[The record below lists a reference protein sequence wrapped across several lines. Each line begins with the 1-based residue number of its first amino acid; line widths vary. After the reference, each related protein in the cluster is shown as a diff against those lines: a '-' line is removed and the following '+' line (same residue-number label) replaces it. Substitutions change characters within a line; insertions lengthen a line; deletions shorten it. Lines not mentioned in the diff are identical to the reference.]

1 MPPFRRLMQSF
12 DGLGLRAKI
21 AAILL
26 IATAGIGG
34 AVTLVSYVHARHLL
48 VSHTEEMLA
57 ARAHN
62 EQREIELRF
71 GNAFALAASLATNTM
86 TANALADSFGR
97 ENYLLPLLR
106 NQSLGIP
113 GAELLV
119 ADYQGRTVAGSR
131 PTSGNVAATAEFL
144 AMIADGEARAT
155 IARMPSEE
163 PAIKVILPVRYRLT
177 GNVEGGVVLQV
188 PLSALLASEEWTD
201 ARYLA
206 DGRGTLR
213 VGKLPTDNAIEMR
226 ARLDLPPPVDG
237 LGLELVLARDR
248 AAVFSNLNLLLLLYV
263 AIGVVVLAGVALIA
277 RAGTRYVTR
286 PLSEIA
292 SAAEAIAATGRPVGQ
307 LPAHRDD
314 EFGRL
319 SAAFNTMVARL
330 SESYGE
336 LEELVAER
344 TRDYEE
350 SQQEAERASNL
361 LREAVRSIEVG
372 FTIYDEDDRLVLC
385 NEAYL
390 SFYEQSRDLIVPGA
404 RFEDIVR
411 RGAER
416 GQYTGAVGNI
426 DAWVAER
433 MAAHRAASGQMIEQ
447 RLGDGRWLLIVE
459 HKTPSGYT
467 VGNRIDITELK
478 NATEN
483 LRLRELYQR
492 ATLDNLPFFFWL
504 KDSAGR
510 FLAVN
515 KVFSDACGR
524 PSPESVVG
532 LTDRDVWPADLAER
546 YVADDLAVMAG
557 RRAVT
562 VEEPVAGGAETGWIE
577 TYKKPVIGDGGEII
591 GTVGFARDISERKSM
606 ERALQESEL
615 RFELAVRGAND
626 GIWDWNTTTGEA
638 FFSEQWKSMLG
649 YAPEAIGNDI
659 SEWRRLVHPD
669 DLARVLAEMQR
680 HLSGETPFYA
690 AELRLRCRD
699 GGYKWIL
706 CRGKAM
712 FDSAGKPVRMSG
724 SHTDITERRESEAR
738 IRERNA
744 QLDAIF
750 ALSPDGFV
758 SFDARHRVRFA
769 TPAFHRMTGIA
780 EAAIAGLDEGG
791 FSVLLAEACVPHAR
805 FPGVA
810 QLRAVFLAEEGGGS
824 ESAGHHR
831 RQLIELAGPGKRI
844 LEVGIRVAQ
853 GESVSQI
860 LYFRDVTHETE
871 VDQMKSEFLS
881 TAAHELRTP
890 MASIYGFSE
899 LMLAEKFS
907 PEEEREFLGA
917 IYRQSELMISIINE
931 LLDLARIES
940 RRGKDF
946 VFEQVDVALL
956 IERILANFHPPGGRP
971 APGVAATPAA
981 GVVRGDAKKLTQ
993 AITNVLS
1000 NAYKYSPGGGAVEL
1014 GVVERSGD
1022 GGEAGEVADA
1032 PRMLGIRIA
1041 DRGIGMTPEQL
1052 ARVCERFYR
1061 ADTSGKIPGTGLGM
1075 SIVREIVEL
1084 HGGLIDFESAPGAG
1098 TTVTLWLPMSGPEAG
1113 EAPVPQAAGA

>member
-1 MPPFRRLMQSF
+1 MSMIRRLSQSF
-12 DGLGLRAKI
+12 DALGLRAKVV
-21 AAILL
+21 AVLL
-26 IATAGIGG
+26 VATTAIGG
-34 AVTLVSYVHARHLL
+34 AVTLVSYVHSRHLL

-57 ARAHN
+57 VKAHN

-71 GNAFALAASLATNTM
+71 GNAFALASSLAANTM

-97 ENYLLPLLR
+97 ENYLFPLLR
-106 NQSLGIP
+106 NQALGIP

-119 ADYQGRTVAGSR
+119 ADYQGRTAASSR
-131 PTSGNVAATAEFL
+131 PTGGDVAATPEFL
-144 AMIADGEARAT
+144 AMIEDGRSRSMLD
-155 IARMPSEE
+155 RMRNEG
-163 PAIKVILPVRYRLT
+163 PAIVVMLPVRYRLT
-177 GNVEGGVVLQV
+177 GNVEGGVVLRV
-188 PLSALLASEEWTD
+188 PLAGLLGSGDWAD
-201 ARYLA
+201 ARYLV
-206 DGRGTLR
+206 DGRGALR
-213 VGKLPTDNAIEMR
+213 AGKLPAENAIDLQ
-226 ARLDLPPPVDG
+226 AKLNLPPPVDD
-237 LGLELVLARDR
+237 LGLALGLARDR
-248 AAVFSNLNLLLLLYV
+248 AAVFSNLNLLLALYV
-263 AIGVVVLAGVALIA
+263 VIGVVVLAGVALIA
-277 RAGTRYVTR
+277 RIGTRYITR
-286 PLSEIA
+286 PLSEVA

-307 LPAHRDD
+307 LPARGDD

-336 LEELVAER
+336 LEDLVVER

-350 SQQEAERASNL
+350 SQQEAERASKL
-361 LREAVRSIEVG
+361 LREAVQSIAVG

-390 SFYEQSRDLIVPGA
+390 SFYEQSRGLIVPGA

-411 RGAER
+411 KGAER
-416 GQYTGAVGNI
+416 GQYTEAIGNV
-426 DAWVAER
+426 DAWVANR
-433 MAAHRAASGQMIEQ
+433 VAAHQAASGQTIEQ
-447 RLGDGRWLLIVE
+447 RLGDGRWLLIIE
-459 HKTPSGYT
+459 HRTPSGYI

-478 NATEN
+478 NTAEN

-515 KVFSDACGR
+515 KVFSDACGQ
-524 PSPESVVG
+524 PGPESVVG
-532 LTDRDVWPADLAER
+532 LTDRDVWPAELAEK
-546 YVADDLAVMAG
+546 YVADDLAVIAG
-557 RRAVT
+557 RREVT
-562 VEEPVAGGAETGWIE
+562 VEEPVAGGAATGWIE
-577 TYKKPVIGDGGEII
+577 TYKKPVIGDGGNVI
-591 GTVGFARDISERKSM
+591 GTVGFARDISERKHM
-606 ERALQESEL
+606 EQALQESEL

-649 YAPEAIGNDI
+649 YTSDEIGNDI
-659 SEWRRLVHPD
+659 SEWQRLVHPD
-669 DLARVLAEMQR
+669 DLERVLVEMQR
-680 HLSGETPFYA
+680 HLTGKTPLYA

-712 FDSAGKPVRMSG
+712 FDATGNPVRMSG

-738 IRERNA
+738 IRDRNE

-750 ALSPDGFV
+750 SLSPDGFV
-758 SFDARHRVRFA
+758 SFDASHCVRFA
-769 TPAFHRMTGIA
+769 TPAFHRMTGIDQA
-780 EAAIAGLDEGG
+780 TITGIDEAA
-791 FSVLLAEACVPHAR
+791 FSALLAEACVPHAR

-810 QLRAVFLAEEGGGS
+810 QLRASFVAQTGGG
-824 ESAGHHR
+824 EAPGHHR

-844 LEVGIRVAQ
+844 LEVGICVAQ

-860 LYFRDVTHETE
+860 LYFRDVTYETE

-899 LMLAEKFS
+899 LMLAQKFS
-907 PEEEREFLGA
+907 PDEQADFLGA

-946 VFEQVDVALL
+946 VFERVDVALL
-956 IERILANFHPPGGRP
+956 IDRILASFHPPGGRA
-971 APGVAATPAA
+971 APLVSASSVA
-981 GVVRGDAKKLTQ
+981 GVVRGDTKKLTQ

-1000 NAYKYSPGGGAVEL
+1000 NAYKYSPAGGAVEMEI
-1014 GVVERSGD
+1014 VERP
-1022 GGEAGEVADA
+1022 VATEQDLA
-1032 PRMLGIRIA
+1032 LPRMLGIRIT
-1041 DRGIGMTPEQL
+1041 DRGIGMTNEQL

-1075 SIVREIVEL
+1075 SIVSEIVDL
-1084 HGGLIDFESAPGAG
+1084 HGGALDFASTPGAG
-1098 TTVTLWLPMSGPEAG
+1098 TTVTLWLPAIAPESV
-1113 EAPVPQAAGA
+1113 ETTHAAIPESL

>member
-1 MPPFRRLMQSF
+1 MSVFRRLLQSF
-12 DGLGLRAKI
+12 DVLGLRAKVV
-21 AAILL
+21 AVLL
-26 IATAGIGG
+26 VATSAIGG
-34 AVTLVSYVHARHLL
+34 TVTLVSYMHSRHLL

-57 ARAHN
+57 IKAHN

-71 GNAFALAASLATNTM
+71 GNAFALASSLAANTV

-97 ENYLLPLLR
+97 ENYLFPLLR
-106 NQSLGIP
+106 NQALGIT

-119 ADYQGRTVAGSR
+119 ADYQGRTAASSR
-131 PTSGNVAATAEFL
+131 PTAGDVAAIPEFL
-144 AMIADGEARAT
+144 AMIGDGRSRSMLDRIPNEG
-155 IARMPSEE
+155 
-163 PAIKVILPVRYRLT
+163 PAIVVMLPVRYRLT
-177 GNVEGGVVLQV
+177 GNVEGGVVLRV
-188 PLSALLASEEWTD
+188 PLAGLLGAGDWAD
-201 ARYLA
+201 ARYLV
-206 DGRGTLR
+206 DGQ
-213 VGKLPTDNAIEMR
+213 GKLLAGKRPADNAI
-226 ARLDLPPPVDG
+226 DLQAKLSLPSPVDD
-237 LGLELVLARDR
+237 LGLALGLARDR
-248 AAVFSNLNLLLLLYV
+248 ATVFSNLNLLL
-263 AIGVVVLAGVALIA
+263 AIYIFIGIVILIGVALIA
-277 RAGTRYVTR
+277 RIGTRYITR
-286 PLSEIA
+286 PLSEVA

-307 LPAHRDD
+307 LPARGDD

-344 TRDYEE
+344 TRDYED
-350 SQQEAERASNL
+350 SQQEAERASKL
-361 LREAVRSIEVG
+361 LHEAVQNVAVG

-416 GQYTGAVGNI
+416 GQYAEVIGNV

-433 MAAHRAASGQMIEQ
+433 VEAHRSASGQMIEQ

-459 HKTPSGYT
+459 HTTPSGYI

-478 NATEN
+478 KTAEN
-483 LRLRELYQR
+483 LRLRELYLR

-504 KDSAGR
+504 KDSAGC

-524 PSPESVVG
+524 PGPEAVVG
-532 LTDRDVWPADLAER
+532 LTDRDVWPLELAEK
-546 YVADDLAVMAG
+546 YMADDRMVMAG
-557 RRAVT
+557 RREVS
-562 VEEPVAGGAETGWIE
+562 VEEPVAGGAESGWIE
-577 TYKKPVIGDGGEII
+577 TYKKPVISDGGNVI
-591 GTVGFARDISERKSM
+591 GTVGFARDISERKRM
-606 ERALQESEL
+606 EQALQESEL

-638 FFSEQWKSMLG
+638 FFSDQWKSMLG
-649 YAPEAIGNDI
+649 YAADEIGNDI
-659 SEWRRLVHPD
+659 SEWQRLVHPED
-669 DLARVLAEMQR
+669 MERVRVEMQR
-680 HLSGETPFYA
+680 HLTGKTPLYA
-690 AELRLRCRD
+690 AELRLRCKD
-699 GGYKWIL
+699 GSYKWIL

-712 FDSAGKPVRMSG
+712 FDASGNPVRMSG
-724 SHTDITERRESEAR
+724 SHTDISERHESEAR
-738 IRERNA
+738 IRDRNE

-750 ALSPDGFV
+750 SLSPDGFV
-758 SFDARHRVRFA
+758 SFDASRCVRFA
-769 TPAFHRMTGIA
+769 TPAFHRMTGID
-780 EAAIAGLDEGG
+780 ESVIAGLDEAD
-791 FSVLLAEACVPHAR
+791 FSVLLADACVSQAR

-810 QLRAVFLAEEGGGS
+810 QLRAQLVTQ
-824 ESAGHHR
+824 ESGIEASGRRQR

-871 VDQMKSEFLS
+871 VDQMKTEFLS

-899 LMLAEKFS
+899 LMLAQKFS
-907 PEEEREFLGA
+907 DEEQAEFLGA
-917 IYRQSELMISIINE
+917 IYRQSELMIAIINE

-946 VFEQVDVALL
+946 VFERVDVASL
-956 IERILANFHPPGGRP
+956 IEQILASFHPPGGRP
-971 APGVAATPAA
+971 APRVSLASVA
-981 GVVRGDAKKLTQ
+981 GVVRGDTNKLTQ

-1000 NAYKYSPGGGAVEL
+1000 NAYKYSPAGGDVGVEIVERAADSAPGRATYCML
-1014 GVVERSGD
+1014 GV
-1022 GGEAGEVADA
+1022 
-1032 PRMLGIRIA
+1032 RIT
-1041 DRGIGMTPEQL
+1041 DQGIGMTAEQL

-1084 HGGLIDFESAPGAG
+1084 HGGTIELSSNPGSG
-1098 TTVTLWLPMSGPEAG
+1098 TTVTLWLPSIDPDSAG
-1113 EAPVPQAAGA
+1113 TSNVDPAGIC